1 MERIVKECGIINKI
15 VQLRIIFCYAFIS
28 GCGYYFIRLVIY
40 MLESINQVVHTFSKA
55 CAIECN
61 ILDMREPDGYEK
73 RLISQYCSWCV
84 KEQIK
89 RFKTVKCENLHFY
102 SACQSERWGG
112 KYEYLCPAGLA
123 FICTTIFNEGEL
135 QQCVYAGPFLMV
147 DYDEFINEDL
157 DSMYQGLLP
166 GKLLSEARKLSFIDS
181 SRVSSLADILLSL
194 ALQAKERRTFEL
206 KIMEEAAN
214 SAKGTLEIRG
224 ANSTQYPYPIE
235 QEKLLQGFI
244 ASGDKASGQKVLNDI
259 LGHIFFCS
267 GGDFQIIKARVT
279 ELVVLL
285 SRAAI
290 EGGASVSEILGL
302 NHDCFLDISRFE
314 NPDDLNIWLSKVLLR
329 FTNAVFNNAEVK
341 HSDLIKRI
349 IQYIRSNYMRKLS
362 LNDISDSVNFSVSYI
377 CKLFKDEMNMS
388 LTNYINQ
395 IRIENAK
402 ILLHRNDI
410 ALVDVSL
417 RCGFEDQSYFTKV
430 FKKST
435 GITPGTFREKHSHH
449 GG

>member
-1 MERIVKECGIINKI
+1 MNT
-15 VQLRIIFCYAFIS
+15 Q
-28 GCGYYFIRLVIY
+28 
-40 MLESINQVVHTFSKA
+40 ESMKQVMHTFSKA

-61 ILDMREPDGYEK
+61 ILDMREADGYEK
-73 RLISQYCSWCV
+73 RLISRFCSCCV

-89 RFKTVKCENLHFY
+89 RFKTAKCENLHFY

-123 FICTTIFNEGEL
+123 FICTTIFNESEL
-135 QQCVYAGPFLMV
+135 AQCVYAGPFLMV
-147 DYDEFINEDL
+147 DYDEFVNEDL
-157 DSMYQGLLP
+157 DGMYQGLLP
-166 GKLLSEARKLSFIDS
+166 GKLLSEARKLSLIDS
-181 SRVSSLADILLSL
+181 SRVSSLADILLNL
-194 ALQAKERRTFEL
+194 ALQAKEQRNFEL
-206 KIMEEAAN
+206 KIMEQAASPAKATLKIWGTN
-214 SAKGTLEIRG
+214 SA
-224 ANSTQYPYPIE
+224 QYHYPIE

-244 ASGDKASGQKVLNDI
+244 ASGDKASGQKILNEI

-267 GGDFQIIKARVT
+267 DDDFQVIKARIT

-285 SRAAI
+285 SRATI
-290 EGGASVSEILGL
+290 EGGASVSEILGF
-302 NHDCFLDISRFE
+302 NHDCFIDISKFE

-329 FTNAVFNNAEVK
+329 FMNAVFNNSEVK
-341 HSDLIKRI
+341 HSELIKRI
-349 IQYIRSNYMRKLS
+349 IQYILSNYMRKVS
-362 LNDISDSVNFSVSYI
+362 LNEISDSVNFSVSYI

-395 IRIENAK
+395 TRIENAK

-435 GITPGTFREKHSHH
+435 GITPGTYREKHSHPA
-449 GG
+449 G